1 MDVLLDR
8 DRLRDARDTLRS
20 AETAFK
26 NASSINDSLESA
38 IDNPH
43 GKDSLRDRVG
53 WFETNWSG
61 NREDLTEMIENVR
74 KGLSSII
81 QGWDEWEAEA
91 SAQLEQM
98 GTEDGS

>member
-26 NASSINDSLESA
+26 NAPSI
-38 IDNPH
+38 
-43 GKDSLRDRVG
+43 
-53 WFETNWSG
+53 
-61 NREDLTEMIENVR
+61 NVR

-81 QGWDEWEAEA
+81 QGWDEWEAEKLGGPQQVGWKPHPVGVDPG
-91 SAQLEQM
+91 AQRHDRRSV
-98 GTEDGS
+98 G